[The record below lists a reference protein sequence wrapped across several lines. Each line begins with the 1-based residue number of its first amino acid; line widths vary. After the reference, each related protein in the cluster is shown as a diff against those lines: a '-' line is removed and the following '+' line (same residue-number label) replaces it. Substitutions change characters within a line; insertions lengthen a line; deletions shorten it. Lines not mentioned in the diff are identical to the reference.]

1 MRIHR
6 RQVQRTDQDKDRQR
20 GAVTVWVALIALAVL
35 ASVLLVVD
43 GGARMRAAT
52 QADTYAAEAARAASI
67 AVTPRSAGASADAR
81 AATQAAQAF
90 LADAGVKGT
99 VRVSGPAAVMV
110 TVAVTAQGPISGATF
125 TVNRTATAILRVG
138 VEGGQR

>member
-1 MRIHR
+1 MTRYDLLR
-6 RQVQRTDQDKDRQR
+6 RHGRDDDAQR

-35 ASVLLVVD
+35 ASILLVVD

-52 QADTYAAEAARAASI
+52 QADTYAAEAARAATI

-81 AATQAAQAF
+81 AATQAAQAY
-90 LADAGVKGT
+90 LAAAGVSGT
-99 VRVSGPAAVMV
+99 VKIIGPAAVTV
-110 TVAVTAQGPISGATF
+110 TVVVPGHGPISGAGF
-125 TVNRTATAILRVG
+125 TVTRTATALLQIG